1 MNKKAKYKDI
11 FFLFVLFIFLVI
23 SIFRHFSD
31 GYILTVNL
39 YLGFICLFITTVL
52 RIKDGKRAKVF
63 LICLLMLAAFNII
76 SFTVENISFG
86 KSAIY
91 NVGIFYFSLPGI
103 NPLFLFALGIY
114 SAIDYRFSIKIYKIA
129 FGLSDKEANE
139 EYRKTTELY
148 YKRFST
154 CTMEE
159 LDFALKNIKEYPHAA
174 QEALKIVIEKRNE
187 GE

>member
-11 FFLFVLFIFLVI
+11 FVLLILFIFLVI

-39 YLGFICLFITTVL
+39 YLGFICLFITTLL

-91 NVGIFYFSLPGI
+91 NVGIFYFSSPGI
-103 NPLFLFALGIY
+103 NPLFLLMLVIY
-114 SAIDYRFSIKIYKIA
+114 SIIDYGFSIKFYKNV
-129 FGLSDKEANE
+129 FGKSDKEANE
-139 EYRKTTELY
+139 EYKKMAEFY
-148 YKRFST
+148 YKRFSS
-154 CTMEE
+154 CTREE
-159 LDFALKNIKEYPHAA
+159 LDFALKNINEYPHAG
-174 QEALKIVIEKRNE
+174 QESLKIVVEKSNE
-187 GE
+187 EK